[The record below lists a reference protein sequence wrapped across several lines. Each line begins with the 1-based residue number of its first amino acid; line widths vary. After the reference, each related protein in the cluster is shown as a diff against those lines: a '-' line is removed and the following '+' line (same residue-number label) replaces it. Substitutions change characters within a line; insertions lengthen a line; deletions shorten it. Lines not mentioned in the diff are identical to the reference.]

1 MALTYGFFN
10 SQNGDRK
17 YNADDM
23 SEYFNGLVSDGVYE
37 SVGNAMVVT
46 AGSGMSVNVGSGRAL
61 INCKWLKNDSSY
73 NVIINPANASNPRYT
88 AVCIALSNIDRN
100 MSIVTIDGTPSSSPV
115 KPTPPTSPLTQYLVL
130 AYVYVPA
137 NASSISQ
144 ANITDQRGSS
154 LCPWVTGL
162 IEQVDTSQLFLQYQT
177 AYENQFEAFTNE
189 FNSWFDTLTAKLNVN
204 TYIQEYT
211 KRAVLSSGTSNIIP
225 LDMTGYTYDS
235 SDIVSIYINGLY
247 AAPDVDYLIDTRGS
261 VPELHP
267 NASASGTEIYI
278 SILKSKIGFNALTTS
293 DGNNVV
299 TSNNEVLSI

>member
-23 SEYFNGLVSDGVYE
+23 SEYFNGLVSNGVYE

-162 IEQVDTSQLFLQYQT
+162 IEQVNTSQLFLQYQT
-177 AYENQFEAFTNE
+177 AYENQFEAFKQAYDE
-189 FNSWFDTLTAKLNVN
+189 WFDDLTQDLNVD
-204 TYIQEYT
+204 TYIQDYT
-211 KRAVLSSGTSNIIP
+211 KRVVLSSGTSNIIP
-225 LDMTGYTYDS
+225 LNMSGYTYAS
-235 SDIVSIYINGLY
+235 SDIISVYINGLY
-247 AAPDVDYLIDTRGS
+247 AAPDVDYYLDTS
-261 VPELHP
+261 KTPVELHP
-267 NASASGTEIYI
+267 NASASGTEVYI
-278 SILKSKIGFNALTTS
+278 SILKSKIGFTT
-293 DGNNVV
+293 
-299 TSNNEVLSI
+299 